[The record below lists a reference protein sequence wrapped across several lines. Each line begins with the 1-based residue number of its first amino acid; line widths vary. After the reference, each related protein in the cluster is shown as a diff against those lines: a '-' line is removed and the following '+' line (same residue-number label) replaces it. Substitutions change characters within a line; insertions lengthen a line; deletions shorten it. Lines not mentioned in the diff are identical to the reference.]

1 MSEPRCALVIE
12 DSTTMRQLLTLA
24 LRRIPGLAFVEATN
38 GAEALE
44 LLGQRRFDLILLDLN
59 MPVMDGFGFLERLA
73 ERGEPRPPI
82 IVITTESGAEDRER
96 AQALGAVAWVTK
108 PVRGHD
114 LAATVKEVLSGAA
127 APAP

>member
-24 LRRIPGLAFVEATN
+24 LRRIPGLSFVEAQN
-38 GAEALE
+38 GAEALD
-44 LLGQRRFDLILLDLN
+44 LLAERQFDLILLDLN

-82 IVITTESGAEDRER
+82 IVITTESGAVDRER
-96 AQALGAVAWVTK
+96 AKALGAVAYVTK

-114 LAATVKEVLSGAA
+114 LAATVQQVLGA
-127 APAP
+127 